1 MSYILDALK
10 RAESE
15 RDRGAVPTLNT
26 PLPARASAS
35 RSGRPLLYTVIAAAV
50 LLLVLAALIS
60 RWLFSTSPQQAE
72 PVAVASPVMQA
83 KPAPVPVPPT
93 PAPVPAPIPA
103 PVQAPAATAL
113 QSQPLIPAAHALPE
127 PAPAVPPVAKP
138 VAIAAVP
145 PIVALN
151 DLPEALPRELPPLK
165 AGGAM
170 VSDVPAN
177 RMLIING
184 QLLHEGEAV
193 VPGLVLEN
201 IGLRTA
207 LLSYK
212 GQRFTINY

>member
-26 PLPARASAS
+26 PLPTRAAAS
-35 RSGRPLLYTVIAAAV
+35 RSGRPVLYAVIGGAV

-60 RWLFSTSPQQAE
+60 RWLFSSPSPQAE
-72 PVAVASPVMQA
+72 PIVVASPVVQA
-83 KPAPVPVPPT
+83 KPAPVPVPPS
-93 PAPVPAPIPA
+93 PAPVI
-103 PVQAPAATAL
+103 APATTAL
-113 QSQPLIPAAHALPE
+113 QSQPLVPAARALPE
-127 PAPAVPPVAKP
+127 PTTAPVLTPAPVPTPAPIAKP
-138 VAIAAVP
+138 AAA

-151 DLPEALPRELPPLK
+151 ELPEALRRELPPLK

-170 VSDVPAN
+170 VSDIPAN

>member
-26 PLPARASAS
+26 PLPARAAAS
-35 RSGRPLLYTVIAAAV
+35 RNGRPLLYAMIGGAV
-50 LLLVLAALIS
+50 LLLVLAALVS
-60 RWLFSTSPQQAE
+60 RWLFSSPSPQPAE
-72 PVAVASPVMQA
+72 PVAAAPPVVQA
-83 KPAPVPVPPT
+83 KPAPVLPSLS
-93 PAPVPAPIPA
+93 PAGALAP
-103 PVQAPAATAL
+103 APAAPAL
-113 QSQPLIPAAHALPE
+113 QSQPLVPAARALPE
-127 PAPAVPPVAKP
+127 PTPTPAPVTAPIAKP
-138 VAIAAVP
+138 VAA

-151 DLPEALPRELPPLK
+151 ELPEALRRELPPLK

-170 VSDVPAN
+170 VSDIPAN

-193 VPGLVLEN
+193 APGLVLEN